1 MLKIGLISD
10 THSYLDPNVFMHFE
24 TCDEIWHI
32 GDIGQVD
39 VIQKLSD
46 FKPTKAVF
54 GNIDAQD
61 VRELYPENMIFELEG
76 LKILMTHIG
85 ALPPSYN
92 PRIRELLKKHQPNL
106 FICGHSH
113 ILRVIKDIKY
123 NNLLYI
129 NPGAAGKHGF
139 HKIRTIMRMD
149 LGDGK
154 IKNMEVIELG
164 TR

>member
-1 MLKIGLISD
+1 
-10 THSYLDPNVFMHFE
+10 
-24 TCDEIWHI
+24 
-32 GDIGQVD
+32 
-39 VIQKLSD
+39 
-46 FKPTKAVF
+46 
-54 GNIDAQD
+54 
-61 VRELYPENMIFELEG
+61 MIFELEG